1 MPLKILFL
9 SHKFFPDIGGI
20 EANSEILANE
30 FVKAGHQVR
39 LMTWSEDTTRKQ
51 FPFEII
57 RNPGKR
63 LLFKQHAWADIVF
76 ENNPCLQMSWPAVF
90 YRRPLVIALHTW
102 IGSRNLKT
110 VWQDRIKFI
119 WFKRAKKIIAVSE
132 ALRKACWPAATVIGN
147 PYNEEI
153 FKIMP
158 DIGKT
163 RAFVFLG
170 RLVSDK
176 GADLAIKAIHLLKEK
191 NPSASYSLTII
202 GDGQEKDSLENLAAD
217 LDIND
222 RIFFT
227 GSLKGTELAKTL
239 NQHRFVLVPSLWEE
253 PFGMVALEGMAC
265 GCVPI
270 VSDGGGLP
278 EAIGKAGLSFHR
290 GDVNDLFVRIKE
302 ILNHPDLEH
311 ELLEAAEEHLAG
323 HKAKVISKKYLE
335 IIEAAG
341 KN

>member
-1 MPLKILFL
+1 MSLKILFL
-9 SHKFFPDIGGI
+9 THKFFPDIGGI
-20 EANSEILANE
+20 EANSEILAGE
-30 FVKAGHQVR
+30 FANAGHRVR
-39 LMTWSEDTTRKQ
+39 LMTWSVDTTGKK

-63 LLFKQHAWADIVF
+63 TLFRQHAWADIVF

-90 YRRPLVIALHTW
+90 FRRPSVIALHTW
-102 IGSRNLKT
+102 IGNMNKA
-110 VWQDRIKFI
+110 WQDRAKLF
-119 WFKRAKKIIAVSE
+119 WFKRASKIIAVSE

-147 PYNEEI
+147 PYNEDI

-158 DIGKT
+158 GIHKT
-163 RAFVFLG
+163 REFVFLG

-176 GADLAIKAIHLLKEK
+176 GADLAIKVIHLLKEK
-191 NPSASYSLTII
+191 NPSSSFSLTII
-202 GDGQEKDSLENLAAD
+202 GEGQEKKSLENLATN
-217 LDIND
+217 LKIRD
-222 RIFFT
+222 RIYFT
-227 GSLKGTELAKTL
+227 GSLKGLELARTL

-265 GCVPI
+265 GCLPI

-311 ELLEAAEEHLAG
+311 QLLEAAAEHLAG
-323 HKAKVISKKYLE
+323 HKAKVISRKYLE
-335 IIEAAG
+335 VIEAVG